1 MKETSHFSCI
11 LSREQQEG
19 DRVVLTCWVETLV
32 KYIHESF
39 LAVFSAGNSRK
50 CVKNALPTAVN
61 SLSTD
66 MHHFVDRNAAL
77 VAMIR

>member
-50 CVKNALPTAVN
+50 GTDWCKE
-61 SLSTD
+61 SLEWNLCEGDES
-66 MHHFVDRNAAL
+66 F
-77 VAMIR
+77 